1 MKLLRRNLFK
11 LPIGIRSKMLILFS
25 IVIILPLSFM
35 TYFAMY
41 NYERKIEL
49 NSITYSNQVVGNLV
63 VNLDNY
69 ISEIR
74 DISSMIM
81 YNHYIQNFIIA
92 QKRVLEN
99 KFRNVNAENPSYQD
113 FQMSLE
119 ILNSIITSRQDI
131 SSVFVFIGN
140 QIGMFKSSNVNV
152 DVDYNFYSQNWF
164 KEALIQD
171 GKAVVT
177 GPHLQSYLTRSP
189 QTVFSTS
196 RTIQSFEGFNNDV
209 VLLLDTNMSIINNYC
224 NAAKMSNE
232 GFILVTDNEG
242 KLVYYSVDKQKSDAL
257 QLDKDLLLKNI
268 LPVFEKNSQGAFIT
282 EISGEDYQLVYKRMS
297 HSNWTV
303 AAITPYK
310 SMMADANNI
319 RNILV
324 ITGLICL
331 ALMLAITFLVSTS
344 ITKPITILKKH
355 MDQADHGNLD
365 IKAPVYT
372 KDEVGMLTISF
383 NSMLDR
389 INLLMQQLVSEQ
401 TEKRKLELQ
410 TLQHQINPHFL
421 YNTLDSIIWMA
432 ENNDENI
439 VPMTEALSNLFR
451 LTLSRGQEL
460 ITLRDELEHLKNY
473 LFIQSIRYSDKL
485 DYVITSDEAL
495 LDVKVPKLILQPL
508 VENCIYHG
516 IKNKLGKGTIVITV
530 KEIEGNM
537 IIEIADDGI
546 GMKMT
551 GDNSLPSSSSRSG
564 IGVKNVDARIKLYY
578 GNEYGIH
585 FNSTVGVGTTAYIR
599 MPIVKL
605 P

>member
-242 KLVYYSVDKQKSDAL
+242 KPVYYSVDKQKSDAL
-257 QLDKDLLLKNI
+257 QLDKDLLIKNV

-365 IKAPVYT
+365 IKAPIYT

-516 IKNKLGKGTIVITV
+516 IKNKMGKGTIVITV